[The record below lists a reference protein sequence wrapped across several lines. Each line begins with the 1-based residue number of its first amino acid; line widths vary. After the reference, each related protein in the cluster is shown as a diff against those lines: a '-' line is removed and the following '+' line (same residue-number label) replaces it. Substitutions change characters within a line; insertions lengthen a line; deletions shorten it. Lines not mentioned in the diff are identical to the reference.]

1 MKEYDWVHQN
11 LGNAAIKLN
20 HGMTCISN
28 DVWHGAGAEAG
39 EQVLKQ
45 QEQLAAL
52 ARRHSRRPASTTDT
66 SNDTPEPACPQIF
79 TKNVTDMTA
88 DTSKPTDQATDS
100 FPDTA
105 GLKVSTLLLLLI
117 HWRVSPSP

>member
-1 MKEYDWVHQN
+1 M
-11 LGNAAIKLN
+11 GNAAINLN
-20 HGMTCISN
+20 PGMTCISN
-28 DVWHGAGAEAG
+28 VVWHGAWAEAG

-52 ARRHSRRPASTTDT
+52 ARRHSRRPASTPDT
-66 SNDTPEPACPQIF
+66 SNDTPEPVCTQTF
-79 TKNVTDMTA
+79 TKNVTDTTA

-100 FPDTA
+100 VPDTA